1 MAKKSPSK
9 KNVTPKNHEEA
20 HVDMIVEKR
29 EYDGSKTIVKEKGV
43 VQENENNPINTIQEG
58 KAIVGLSK
66 GLTINLQNYE
76 SARINCWI
84 SKVTNDDEVSI
95 MDTLVQISG
104 MIDEQ
109 LQFEV
114 DEIMDGRESN

>member
-1 MAKKSPSK
+1 MAKKLPSK
-9 KNVTPKNHEEA
+9 KKVTPKNHEEA
-20 HVDMIVEKR
+20 HVNMVVEKR
-29 EYDGSKTIVKEKGV
+29 EYDGIKTVVKEKGV

-76 SARINCWI
+76 SARVNCWI
-84 SKVTNDDEVSI
+84 SKVTNDDEVSV
-95 MDTLVQISG
+95 MDTLVQISE

-109 LQFEV
+109 LQYEV
-114 DEIMDGRESN
+114 DEIEEMKNR

>member
-1 MAKKSPSK
+1 MAKKLPSK
-9 KNVTPKNHEEA
+9 KKVTPKNHEEA
-20 HVDMIVEKR
+20 HVNMVVEKR
-29 EYDGSKTIVKEKGV
+29 EYDGSKTVVKEKGV

-76 SARINCWI
+76 SARVNCWI
-84 SKVTNDDEVSI
+84 SKVTNDDEVSV
-95 MDTLVQISG
+95 MDTLVQISE

-109 LQFEV
+109 LQYEV
-114 DEIMDGRESN
+114 DEIEEMKNR

>member
-1 MAKKSPSK
+1 MAKKLPSK
-9 KNVTPKNHEEA
+9 KKVTPKNHEEA

-29 EYDGSKTIVKEKGV
+29 EYDGSKTVLKEKGA

-58 KAIVGLSK
+58 KSIVGLSK

-76 SARINCWI
+76 SARIDCWI
-84 SKVTNDDEVSI
+84 SKVTNDDEVSV
-95 MDTLVQISG
+95 MDTLVQISE

-109 LQFEV
+109 LQYEV
-114 DEIMDGRESN
+114 DEIEEMKNR

>member
-1 MAKKSPSK
+1 MAKKLPSK
-9 KNVTPKNHEEA
+9 KNVTSKNHEEA

-84 SKVTNDDEVSI
+84 SRVSDDDEVSV
-95 MDTLVQISG
+95 MDALVQISE
-104 MIDEQ
+104 MLDEQ
-109 LQFEV
+109 LQYEV
-114 DEIMDGRESN
+114 DGIEEMKNR